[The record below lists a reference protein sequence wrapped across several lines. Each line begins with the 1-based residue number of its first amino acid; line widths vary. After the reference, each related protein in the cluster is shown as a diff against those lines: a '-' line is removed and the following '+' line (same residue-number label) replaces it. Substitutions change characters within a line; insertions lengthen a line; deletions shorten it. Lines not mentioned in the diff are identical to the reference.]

1 MVSRPDGTARLKLFD
16 THAHLDFPQFNED
29 RDRVLRTLEEGKVAV
44 LNVGADL
51 SSSAASLDLAR
62 RYPFVFA
69 ACGVHPHDAK
79 TFTSEV
85 EAQLEFLLRNGAVAV
100 GECGLD
106 FYRDLSPREA
116 QVAAFRS
123 QLRLAKRLDLPVV
136 LHERAAWETFLA
148 VLREERPPRGV
159 VHAFGGDVRRAQEAL
174 ALGLHVGIGG
184 PLTYARNER
193 LREAVGKLPM
203 DRVLVETD
211 SPYLPPEPFRG
222 QRNDPRRV
230 ALVVQRLASIMSRP
244 AAEIAEAT
252 WANACRLFG
261 VEARF

>member
-1 MVSRPDGTARLKLFD
+1 MRLFD

-29 RDRVLRTLEEGKVAV
+29 RDRVLRTLGKGEVAV
-44 LNVGADL
+44 LNVGVDL
-51 SSSAASLDLAR
+51 SSSTASLDLAR
-62 RYPFVFA
+62 RYPFVFP
-69 ACGVHPHDAK
+69 ACGVHPHDAR
-79 TFTSEV
+79 TFTPEV
-85 EAQLEFLLRNGAVAV
+85 EARLESLLRSGAVAV

-123 QLRLAKRLDLPVV
+123 QLRLAKRLHLPII

-148 VLREERPPRGV
+148 VLREERPPSGV
-159 VHAFGGDVRRAQEAL
+159 IHAFGGDEGRAREAL

-193 LREAVGKLPM
+193 LREAVGKLPL

-222 QRNDPRRV
+222 KRNDPGKVR
-230 ALVVQRLASIMSRP
+230 LVVERLAAVRGMP
-244 AAEIAEAT
+244 VAEVAEAT
-252 WANACRLFG
+252 WANACRLFS
-261 VEARF
+261 VLPRF